1 MKMHAVV
8 AFLLTSLGHAAVL
21 DAQTRSRSYIE
32 VSLGGS
38 RLLGHVPSNGA
49 VYERRSGYG
58 LLAIGHQA
66 DVNRS
71 LIAALN
77 VGLLGVPSGSTDC
90 RLTPLGG
97 CLQEYP
103 LLGIVGLTIGGRP
116 FDSPWRFVEL
126 TAGPAFIMPGNGDGG
141 TVGMLAV
148 GRIGVPPGFYLSPGL
163 TFHGIVTPIDR
174 TVMFVAGVGVSLRTW

>member
-1 MKMHAVV
+1 MKMRAVI
-8 AFLLTSLGHAAVL
+8 AILILSLGHVAVL

-38 RLLGHVPSNGA
+38 RLLGHAPSNGA
-49 VYERRSGYG
+49 VYERRSGYA
-58 LLAIGHQA
+58 LAAIGHQA

-71 LIAALN
+71 LIAALH
-77 VGLLGVPSGSTDC
+77 VGLLGVPGGSTDC
-90 RLTPLGG
+90 LLTPLGG
-97 CLQEYP
+97 CLQDYP

-116 FDSPWRFVEL
+116 FDSPWVEL

-163 TFHGIVTPIDR
+163 TFHGIVTPVDR